1 MRVIVY
7 GAHGQL
13 GVDLTRECRRR
24 RHTVLALSHAQ
35 SDITDLKAVRTRVAR
50 HRPDWVINAAAYNK
64 VDLAESEPELAMR
77 VNAIAVRNL
86 ALACQDAGATLLHFS
101 TDHVFA
107 GDKGAPYVE
116 DDPPCPQSV
125 YGVSK
130 LAGELF
136 VRSCCSSY
144 YVLRVAGVF
153 GPPGRYTAHGNFLEF
168 VLRKCAEGGELRIV
182 DDHFATPTFG
192 TALASR
198 CLDILER
205 SIATGVYHLG
215 GGEVVSWYEFARM
228 VATAA
233 GLGTDRISATNR
245 HEYKTTAARPVYS
258 ALSNRKVEGAGIA
271 AMPSLTRVI
280 EENLKLRKRE
290 RPRSI
295 RVESQA

>member
-24 RHTVLALSHAQ
+24 RHTVLALSHQ
-35 SDITDLKAVRTRVAR
+35 KSDITDFQAVRDRIGR

-64 VDLAESEPELAMR
+64 VDLAESEAELAMR
-77 VNAIAVRNL
+77 VNAVAVRNL
-86 ALACQDAGATLLHFS
+86 ALACEDAGATLLHFS

-107 GDKGAPYVE
+107 GDKDSPYAE
-116 DDPPCPQSV
+116 DDAPRPRSV

-136 VRSCCSSY
+136 VRSCCSSH

-168 VLRKCAEGGELRIV
+168 VLRKCIEGSHLRIV

-198 CLDILER
+198 SLDILEK
-205 SIATGVYHLG
+205 SIPTGLYHLG
-215 GGEVVSWYEFARM
+215 GGEVVSWYGFARM

-233 GLGTDRISATNR
+233 GLRADCISATNR
-245 HEYKTTAARPVYS
+245 YEYKTTAARPLYS
-258 ALSNRKVEGAGIA
+258 ALANGKVEDEGIVP
-271 AMPSLTRVI
+271 MPALVRAI

-290 RPRSI
+290 RPRRS
-295 RVESQA
+295 